1 MPERVGEALELP
13 PATPRARSEVRA
25 GLGGTYAALGGWAL
39 LDRSAAA
46 STAVGVAW
54 LGAAAARLAALVVDR
69 PRTDPAFWLYL
80 ATELGLG
87 ATALQ
92 AARASG
98 R

>member
-13 PATPRARSEVRA
+13 PGTARARAEVRA

-39 LDRSAAA
+39 VNRSAAA

-54 LGAAAARLAALVVDR
+54 LGAAAARLAALAVDR
-69 PRTDPAFWLYL
+69 PRTDPAFWIYL

-92 AARASG
+92 AAR
-98 R
+98 RC